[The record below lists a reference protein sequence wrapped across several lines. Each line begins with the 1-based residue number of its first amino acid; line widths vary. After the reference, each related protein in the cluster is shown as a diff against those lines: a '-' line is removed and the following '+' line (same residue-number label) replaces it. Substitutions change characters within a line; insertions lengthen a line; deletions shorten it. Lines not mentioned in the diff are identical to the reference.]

1 MKQFTY
7 TITDPIGLHAR
18 PAGFLLRKAKAYQS
32 TILVQAPNGRTANAL
47 KLMALMGMGAKV
59 NEELVFTVEGEDEE
73 KAAAELAAYLPEI
86 L

>member
-7 TITDPIGLHAR
+7 IIADPIGLHAR
-18 PAGFLLRKAKAYQS
+18 PAGFLLRKAKTYQS
-32 TILVQAPNGRTANAL
+32 AITVQAPNGKKANAL
-47 KLMALMGMGAKV
+47 KLMALMGMGAKAGD
-59 NEELVFTVEGEDEE
+59 ELVFTVEGDDEE